1 MKRVV
6 TKTET
11 RMIVL
16 QLKEPFR
23 FVYGTFSEIPRVLIR
38 IEIES
43 EAATH
48 VGWGEAAID
57 FPFVPYDM
65 FDVYDALCEAG
76 RRVAGI
82 NVDTVS
88 HVLENEALVF
98 LRDVPAAQCALNMA
112 LDDVVSRSE
121 GLSASN
127 LYEVQRGAGV
137 PLCSVGF
144 DHRHTPEVWA
154 TLPGVVKVKAGQGLD
169 LDLANIQSVQKVAN
183 QTRKQYALDCNAAY
197 SLEEVLS
204 LIDRLRAGGWAAE
217 SCIAWEQPLHAEAS
231 LDDWGRLIAEFK
243 TFAFGPVVIAD
254 ESFVSAAAG
263 QQLVDR
269 GAGLNYKIQKLGGIH
284 AAVQLEK
291 TISRSGFKSFV
302 GGTFPSPLGRA
313 YDTLAGQVITSA
325 TLPGDGFLPASTYL
339 NEACIAAFPVRKDG
353 LGLGVEPDEGA
364 LARWTIDDPREE
376 FYRIRTGQT
385 PKQIK
390 LAVNAPYAELYL
402 EQSGR
407 QPLWNMTARD

>member
-1 MKRVV
+1 MNRVV
-6 TKTET
+6 TKTAV

-43 EAATH
+43 DSATY

-65 FDVYDALCEAG
+65 FDVYDALGEAC
-76 RRVAGI
+76 RRVAGM
-82 NVDTVS
+82 NFETASD
-88 HVLENEALVF
+88 VLESEPLAF
-98 LRDVPAAQCALNMA
+98 LRDVRAAQCAFNMA

-121 GLSASN
+121 GASACE
-127 LYEVQRGAGV
+127 LYAVRRSAGV

-144 DHRHTPEVWA
+144 DHLQTPERW
-154 TLPGVVKVKAGQGLD
+154 TMLPGVVKVKAGQSVD

-183 QTRKQYALDCNAAY
+183 QTRKQYALDFNAAY
-197 SLEEVLS
+197 SLEEILK
-204 LIDRLRAGGWAAE
+204 LFERLRAVGWASE
-217 SCIAWEQPLHAEAS
+217 SCIAWEQPLQADAS
-231 LDDWGRLIAEFK
+231 LNDWARLIDEFN
-243 TFAFGPVVIAD
+243 TFAFRTAVIAD

-284 AAVQLEK
+284 AAIQLEN

-339 NEACIAAFPVRKDG
+339 NEACVAAFPVRKDG
-353 LGLGVEPDEGA
+353 FGLGVEPDEDA
-364 LARWTIDDPREE
+364 LARWTIDDPEEE
-376 FYRIRTGQT
+376 FYRIRTGLA

-402 EQSGR
+402 EQCGR
-407 QPLWNMTARD
+407 QPLWNITARD